1 MKNRAL
7 YLLLKNGFN
16 SVEQYANL
24 LNCDVE
30 LAAAIVKEQLDIIP
44 AELIERSCEI
54 FNCSY
59 DYFLC
64 KVE

>member
-16 SVEQYANL
+16 TIDQYANL
-24 LNCDVE
+24 LGCSKDIAE
-30 LAAAIVKEQLDIIP
+30 AIVKEKLEVIP
-44 AELIERSCEI
+44 LNLVERSCEI
-54 FNCSY
+54 FDCST